1 MQKGLSSEKAAALLA
16 QHGENELS
24 AERRQSA
31 AALFASQFKDLL
43 TLILL
48 CSTVISLLLGEYVD
62 AVTIMAI
69 VFINAVLGFSQEYRT
84 ERTLENLRAIA
95 APKATVY
102 RDGEKRDVPA
112 RLLVPGDVV
121 ALSAGCKVPA
131 DGKVISATELFANES
146 LLTGESIAVQ
156 KAVFSGEGGGNA
168 ALRGDFVYMG
178 TAITSGHGEFLV
190 TETGMS
196 TQMGK
201 IAGLLKE
208 TKAEATPLQKRLG
221 VLSKY
226 IAAGCIII
234 CLIVTLTGILRGEP
248 AFDMFLTGLSLSVAA
263 IPEGLTAVITISLG
277 LAVSRMLK
285 KNALIRR
292 LHSVETLGCADIIC
306 SDKTGTLTEN
316 KMTVTEVFLP
326 SGKTISG
333 SELFG
338 SGALPEKLLLGAALC
353 NNAEQNE
360 HGEISGE
367 PTEAALLEMALKS
380 GGKISASA
388 AAFRRIKEIPFDSA
402 RKLMSVGVKGSGGR
416 GFVFIKGAPDV
427 LLPLCKDYLDGDERR
442 ALSDGVLN
450 SCREQLSQMASGA
463 LRVLAIGYKDY
474 SGGKISENDFTLLGF
489 CGMLDPPRKGAAES
503 VLKCKNAGIRTVMIT
518 GDHPETALAIAKKL
532 NIASSGAQV
541 RTGAQL
547 DSLSEGAF
555 LSTCEHA
562 SVFARVTPAHKLKI
576 VRALK
581 KGGHIVAMTG
591 DGVNDAPAVKEAD
604 IGVSMGKNGTDVT
617 REASGIVLL
626 DDDFSTLVSAV
637 EEGRIIYQNIR
648 KFIRYL
654 LSCNIGEVV
663 TMFFGMLMGMPV
675 VLLPIQILMV
685 NLVTDG
691 IPAIALSFDPPQDDV
706 MKERPRGRN
715 DSVFS
720 GGLAATI
727 VIRGVLLGLSVLAAF
742 TTVLGF
748 TKSVEHARTAAF
760 VTLVFTQL
768 VHVFECKSEKRS
780 LFTINI
786 FNNIK
791 LIFAVISSAA
801 IVLSTVYIPALQPI
815 FKTVALG
822 GGEMLAVLCATL
834 AVPLVSSVIML
845 LRHGK

>member
-1 MQKGLSSEKAAALLA
+1 MQKGLSSAKAEALL
-16 QHGENELS
+16 QKHGENTLS
-24 AERRQSA
+24 SERSQSA

-48 CSTVISLLLGEYVD
+48 CSTVISLLLGEYID

-69 VFINAVLGFSQEYRT
+69 VFINAVLGFLQEYRT

-102 RDGEKRDVPA
+102 RDGEKTELPA
-112 RLLVPGDVV
+112 RLLVPGDIAVI
-121 ALSAGCKVPA
+121 SAGCKVPA
-131 DGKVISATELFANES
+131 DGKVLSATELFANES
-146 LLTGESIAVQ
+146 LLTGESVAVQ
-156 KAVFSGEGGGNA
+156 KVSFSGTEGNA
-168 ALRGDFVYMG
+168 ALRNDFVYMG
-178 TAITSGHGEFLV
+178 TVITSGHGEFLV
-190 TETGMS
+190 TNTGMS

-208 TKAEATPLQKRLG
+208 TKAEATPLQKRLSA
-221 VLSKY
+221 LSKY

-234 CLIVTLTGILRGEP
+234 CVIVTLTGILRGEP

-326 SGKTISG
+326 TGKAFRG
-333 SELFG
+333 SEIFKP
-338 SGALPEKLLLGAALC
+338 GALPEKLLLAAALC
-353 NNAEQNE
+353 NNAEKNE
-360 HGEISGE
+360 HGEIMGE
-367 PTEAALLEMALKS
+367 PTEAALLEMVLKTGGGFAKPAL
-380 GGKISASA
+380 
-388 AAFRRIKEIPFDSA
+388 FYREEEIPFDST
-402 RKLMSVGVKGSGGR
+402 RKLMSVGVKSSEAGS
-416 GFVFIKGAPDV
+416 FVFVKGAPDV
-427 LLPLCKDYLDGDERR
+427 LLPLCTEYLDENGRR
-442 ALSDGVLN
+442 VLSEKVLAY
-450 SCREQLSQMASGA
+450 CKKQLSQMALGA
-463 LRVLAIGYKDY
+463 LRILALGYKDY
-474 SGGKISENDFTLLGF
+474 SGGKISEKGFTLIGF

-532 NIASSGAQV
+532 YIAQSAADV

-547 DSLSEGAF
+547 DSLSESAF
-555 LSTCEHA
+555 FTTCEHA
-562 SVFARVTPAHKLKI
+562 RVFARVTPAHKLKI

-581 KGGHIVAMTG
+581 KHGHIVAMTG

-706 MKERPRGRN
+706 MKEKPRGRK

-720 GGLAATI
+720 GGLALTI
-727 VIRGVLLGLSVLAAF
+727 VVRGILLGLSVLAAF
-742 TTVLGF
+742 TTVLGI

-768 VHVFECKSEKRS
+768 VHVFECKSEVRS

-791 LIFAVISSAA
+791 LVFAVLSSAA
-801 IVLSTVYIPALQPI
+801 IVLSTVYIPALQPV

-822 GGEMLAVLCATL
+822 GGEMLTVLCATL
-834 AVPLVSSVIML
+834 AVPLISALIML
-845 LRHGK
+845 FRRGK

>member
-1 MQKGLSSEKAAALLA
+1 MQKGLSSEKAAALLRRY
-16 QHGENELS
+16 GENLLS
-24 AERRQSA
+24 GERRQNA
-31 AALFASQFKDLL
+31 AGLFASQFKDLL

-84 ERTLENLRAIA
+84 ERTLEHLRAIA

-102 RDGEKRDVPA
+102 RDGEKVEVPA
-112 RLLVPGDVV
+112 RELVPGDVV
-121 ALSAGCKVPA
+121 ALTAGCKVPA
-131 DGKVISATELFANES
+131 DGRVLSATELFANES
-146 LLTGESIAVQ
+146 LLTGESMAVQ
-156 KAVFSGEGGGNA
+156 KAPSFGEGGSS
-168 ALRGDFVYMG
+168 ALRCDFVYMG
-178 TAITSGHGEFLV
+178 TVITAGHGEFAV
-190 TETGMS
+190 TETGME

-201 IAGLLKE
+201 IAGLLRE
-208 TKAEATPLQKRLG
+208 TKAEQTPLQKRLG

-234 CLIVTLTGILRGEP
+234 CLVVTLTGILRGEP

-292 LHSVETLGCADIIC
+292 LHSVETLGCADVIC

-326 SGKTISG
+326 DGQTLSGGSLARSG
-333 SELFG
+333 V
-338 SGALPEKLLLGAALC
+338 LPEKLLLCAALC
-353 NNAEQNE
+353 TNAEQNE
-360 HGEISGE
+360 HGEICGE
-367 PTEAALLEMALKS
+367 PTEAALLEMVLKS
-380 GGKISASA
+380 EKSVIKKA
-388 AAFRRIKEIPFDSA
+388 AAFRRTAEIPFTSA
-402 RKLMSVGVKGSGGR
+402 RKLMSVGVKSGGSGG
-416 GFVFIKGAPDV
+416 FVFVKGAPDV
-427 LLPLCKDYLDGDERR
+427 LLPLCKECLYKNEHREIS
-442 ALSDGVLN
+442 AVLKP
-450 SCREQLSQMASGA
+450 CREQLSLMASGA
-463 LRVLAIGYKDY
+463 LRVLALGYKDY
-474 SGGKISENDFTLLGF
+474 SGGKISESGFTLLGF
-489 CGMLDPPRKGAAES
+489 CGMLDPPRQGAAES
-503 VLKCKNAGIRTVMIT
+503 VLKCRRAGIRTVMIT

-532 NIASSGAQV
+532 HIANSSSDV

-547 DSLSEGAF
+547 DALSDSAF
-555 LSTCEHA
+555 LSTAEHA
-562 SVFARVTPAHKLKI
+562 CVFARVTPAHKLKI

-581 KGGHIVAMTG
+581 KSGHIVAMTG

-706 MKERPRGRN
+706 MKERPRGRG

-727 VIRGVLLGLSVLAAF
+727 IIRGVLLGLSVLAAF
-742 TTVLGF
+742 SAVLGI
-748 TKSVEHARTAAF
+748 TQSVEHARTAAF

-768 VHVFECKSEKRS
+768 VHVFECKSEVRS

-786 FNNIK
+786 LNNVK
-791 LIFAVISSAA
+791 LILAALSSAA
-801 IVLSTVYIPALQPI
+801 IVLSTVYIPALQPV

-822 GGEMLAVLCATL
+822 GGELLVVLTATL
-834 AVPLVSSVIML
+834 AVPLVSAIIVL
-845 LRHGK
+845 VRHGK

>member
-1 MQKGLSSEKAAALLA
+1 MQKGLSSEKAAALLRRY
-16 QHGENELS
+16 GENLLS
-24 AERRQSA
+24 GERRQNA
-31 AALFASQFKDLL
+31 AGLFASQFKDLL

-84 ERTLENLRAIA
+84 ERTLEHLRAIA

-102 RDGEKRDVPA
+102 RDGEKVEVPA
-112 RLLVPGDVV
+112 RELVPGDVV
-121 ALSAGCKVPA
+121 VLTAGCKVPA
-131 DGKVISATELFANES
+131 DGRVLSATELFANES
-146 LLTGESIAVQ
+146 LLTGESMAVQ
-156 KAVFSGEGGGNA
+156 KAPNFGESGCA
-168 ALRGDFVYMG
+168 ALRCDFVYMG
-178 TAITSGHGEFLV
+178 TMITAGHGEFAV
-190 TETGMS
+190 TETGME

-201 IAGLLKE
+201 IAGLLRE
-208 TKAEATPLQKRLG
+208 TNAEQTPLQKRLG

-234 CLIVTLTGILRGEP
+234 CLVVTLTGILRGEP

-292 LHSVETLGCADIIC
+292 LHSVETLGCADVIC

-326 SGKTISG
+326 DGQTLSGGSLTRSG
-333 SELFG
+333 V
-338 SGALPEKLLLGAALC
+338 LPEKLLLCAALC
-353 NNAEQNE
+353 TNAEQNE
-360 HGEISGE
+360 HGEICGE
-367 PTEAALLEMALKS
+367 PTEAALLEMVLKS
-380 GGKISASA
+380 EKSVIKKA
-388 AAFRRIKEIPFDSA
+388 AAFRRTAEIPFTSA
-402 RKLMSVGVKGSGGR
+402 RKLMSVGVKSGGSGG
-416 GFVFIKGAPDV
+416 FVFVKGAPDV
-427 LLPLCKDYLDGDERR
+427 LLPLCKDCLYKNEHREIS
-442 ALSDGVLN
+442 AVLKP
-450 SCREQLSQMASGA
+450 CREQLSLMASGA
-463 LRVLAIGYKDY
+463 LRVLALGYKDY
-474 SGGKISENDFTLLGF
+474 SGGKISESGFTLLGF
-489 CGMLDPPRKGAAES
+489 CGMLDPPRQGAAES
-503 VLKCKNAGIRTVMIT
+503 VLKCRRAGIRTVMIT

-532 NIASSGAQV
+532 HIANGFADV

-547 DSLSEGAF
+547 DALSDSEF
-555 LSTCEHA
+555 LSTAEHA
-562 SVFARVTPAHKLKI
+562 CVFARVTPAHKLKI

-581 KGGHIVAMTG
+581 KSGHIVAMTG

-706 MKERPRGRN
+706 MKECPRGRG

-727 VIRGVLLGLSVLAAF
+727 IIRGVLLGLSVLAAF
-742 TTVLGF
+742 SAVLGI
-748 TKSVEHARTAAF
+748 TQSVEHARTAAF

-768 VHVFECKSEKRS
+768 VHVFECKSEVRS

-786 FNNIK
+786 LNNVK
-791 LIFAVISSAA
+791 LILAALSSAA
-801 IVLSTVYIPALQPI
+801 IVLSTVYIPALQPV
-815 FKTVALG
+815 FKTVTLG
-822 GGEMLAVLCATL
+822 GGELLVVLTATL
-834 AVPLVSSVIML
+834 AVPLVSAIIML
-845 LRHGK
+845 VRHGK